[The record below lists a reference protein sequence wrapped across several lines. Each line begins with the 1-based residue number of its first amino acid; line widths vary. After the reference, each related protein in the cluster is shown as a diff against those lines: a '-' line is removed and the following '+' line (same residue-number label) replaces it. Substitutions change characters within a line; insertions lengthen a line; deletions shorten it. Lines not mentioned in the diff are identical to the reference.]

1 MDNSNGFLQEGN
13 DDADKVSIKWL
24 TVTRGALVEKVDE
37 GKGTSRINKLGNE
50 VFEKFYERIGFKI
63 EHMWIEDGKYGK
75 QIIISTHV
83 GDNKVNIT
91 MNNDSSYARSF
102 YSQIFNVELDKMI
115 IFSPYSFQGD
125 NGKTITGVS
134 IKQDQEKVEKQFPE
148 GTPDVSFKEKGGKFI
163 VNNIEADER
172 LEFLEK
178 EINRLIEDNNLT
190 PPESWFTSNDNDNNK
205 PLSDDE
211 KAELKE
217 AQKKGKKV
225 NVESLDVDDDF
236 DFEI

>member
-1 MDNSNGFLQEGN
+1 MNNNKSFLDEG
-13 DDADKVSIKWL
+13 ADGVSEKKSIKWL

-37 GKGTSRINKLGNE
+37 GEGTSRINKLGNE

-102 YSQIFNVELDKMI
+102 YSQIFNVELDKMM

-134 IKQDQEKVEKQFPE
+134 IKQDNQKVEKQFPE

-190 PPESWFTSNDNDNNK
+190 PPESWFTTDNDNDK

-217 AQKKGKKV
+217 AQKKGKKA